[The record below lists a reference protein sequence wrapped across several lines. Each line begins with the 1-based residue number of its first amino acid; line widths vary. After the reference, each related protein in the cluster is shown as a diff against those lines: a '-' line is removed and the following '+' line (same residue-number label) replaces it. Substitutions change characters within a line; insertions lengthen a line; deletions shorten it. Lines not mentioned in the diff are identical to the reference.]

1 MNLRGCARNR
11 QAMSHNVLIEI
22 VSDVVC
28 PWCYIGKRRME
39 KALTMLQ
46 RSDIELQW
54 RAFDLNA
61 GTPKGGVP
69 WQAHMIRKFGS
80 LAYARRLEAHV
91 AAAATEDGITLRF
104 DRIERLPK
112 TLDAHRLIW
121 LARTRRNAARPRG
134 AACTMPI
141 S

>member
-1 MNLRGCARNR
+1 
-11 QAMSHNVLIEI
+11 MSHNVLIEI

-61 GTPKGGVP
+61 GTPKGGLP